1 MPEMELIPSLAL
13 AGGLAWASGMRLYAV
28 VFLAGMLS
36 RFDMLQLPES
46 LSVLS
51 HDWVLWTSGLL
62 LTVEFFADKIPAVD
76 TLWDSVH
83 TFIRIPAG
91 ALLAAL
97 AMGGHDPALMVVAGL
112 LGGTLT
118 AGTHAFK
125 SGSRALVNTS
135 PEPFSNAAVSLGEDA
150 LVASG
155 LLTAIFNPMLFLG
168 LLLVFVCLLI
178 WLLPKLWR
186 GVRSVFLR
194 VFSRQD
200 AVAGSAER

>member
-1 MPEMELIPSLAL
+1 MELVPSLAL

-28 VFLAGMLS
+28 VFIAGMLS
-36 RFDMLQLPES
+36 RFDLLQLPDS
-46 LSVLS
+46 LRILE
-51 HDWVLWTSGLL
+51 HPWVLWTAGLL
-62 LTVEFFADKIPAVD
+62 LTVEFFADKVPAVD
-76 TLWDSVH
+76 SLWDSVH

-125 SGSRALVNTS
+125 AGSRALVNTS
-135 PEPFSNAAVSLGEDA
+135 PEPFSNVAVSLGEDV

-155 LLTAIFNPMLFLG
+155 LLTAIYNPIVFLVMLG
-168 LLLVFVCLLI
+168 IFVGLLI

-186 GVRSVFLR
+186 GVRMAFGRL
-194 VFSRQD
+194 FKTQTTP
-200 AVAGSAER
+200 ASAAEP